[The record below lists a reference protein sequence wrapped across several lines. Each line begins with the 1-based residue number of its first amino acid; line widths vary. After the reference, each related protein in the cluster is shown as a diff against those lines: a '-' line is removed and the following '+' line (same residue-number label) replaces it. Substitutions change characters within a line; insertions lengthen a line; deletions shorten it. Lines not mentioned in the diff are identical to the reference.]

1 MTEFCKIAGRVA
13 VLTCV
18 ILISGIADT
27 AEAASITAPIGS
39 QPGSG
44 AAFTFV
50 GANDGNVW
58 LNTNYG
64 GTWHWQNLAPL
75 NVSFGV
81 GATAPGGNPAAYA
94 IGTDGNLYI
103 IHQVGSSWSTVN
115 IGTPSGVAL
124 RTPVGVIS
132 NTSNQPFIFL
142 VGSDGNLWL
151 AHNAGS
157 WTWRNLAT
165 PGGIALTKPVGA
177 VNIPGS
183 YPQIFMIGS
192 DGNLWV
198 SQWNGSSYPWTLVG
212 RPPGLQIT
220 AGLWAWESGNLP
232 YGFVAVSGG
241 GNTIWY
247 AHQLSSGGAW
257 QWTNLT
263 VTQSDLPV
271 TIPIGMA
278 LNDDV
283 AIWVTS
289 ASPNYLLNE
298 VTITG
303 CGRPNNACPP
313 ATLSG
318 AETVTGSV
326 GVSDFGGGPY
336 AFMINTSGHLEVA
349 YDYSHVYGTAT
360 VIDLGTPP

>member
-1 MTEFCKIAGRVA
+1 MIVFGKIARRA
-13 VLTCV
+13 ALLTLVV
-18 ILISGIADT
+18 IAYGITGA

-44 AAFTFV
+44 AAYAFV
-50 GANDGNVW
+50 GASDGNVW
-58 LNTNYG
+58 LNTNSG
-64 GTWHWQNLAPL
+64 GTWHWQNLVPL

-81 GATAPGGNPAAYA
+81 GTTAPGGAPAAYA
-94 IGTDGNLYI
+94 VGTDGNLYI

-115 IGTPSGVAL
+115 IGTPPGVAL

-132 NTSNQPFIFL
+132 NTSNQPFVFL

-157 WTWRNLAT
+157 WTWRNLGT

-198 SQWNGSSYPWTLVG
+198 SQWNGSSYPWTLLG
-212 RPPGLQIT
+212 RPDGQQIT

-232 YGFVAVSGG
+232 YGFVVSG
-241 GNTIWY
+241 NVWY

-257 QWTNLT
+257 QWTKLA
-263 VTQSDLPV
+263 VTGSDLPV

-283 AIWVTS
+283 AVWVTS
-289 ASPNYLLNE
+289 GSPYLLSE
-298 VTITG
+298 IPITG
-303 CGRPNNACPP
+303 CGPPNYACPP
-313 ATLSG
+313 AELTS
-318 AETVTGSV
+318 AETVTASV
-326 GVSDFGGGPY
+326 GVADFDEGPF
-336 AFMINTSGHLEVA
+336 AFMINSSGHLEVA
-349 YDYSHVYGTAT
+349 YSYSHTYAT
-360 VIDLGTPP
+360 VIVQDLGTPP